1 MHLYSSAW
9 FALFQDT
16 LFNFLEVEILP
27 AMQAM
32 QKLRETINEQT
43 PQADANLYPGTLES
57 FAFGLRDL
65 IEPIIQRIIAFE
77 RLILEE
83 TMGTESSSGEDQQQQ
98 QKEGDYKSR
107 TTLISFVQHMR
118 EDFRKLL
125 HLQSLASK
133 AVIDAPSYMRS
144 IYLLSQLYKQT
155 KNGSSDKKVATAL
168 LLISLRTY
176 CNIIDNWWRH
186 NNLNDSEQEYIVE
199 LSNDESVPIGN
210 RIYARLPTEDVND
223 LCVDHNFI
231 RELRRCEFYQMLV
244 NYALEAGE
252 TQLLLFSVNLLGDL
266 RQAYRDIQPLYDDL
280 AKQLREE
287 LRPYIRNADVPRNVT
302 TRNSDEQE
310 AGNEKLR
317 QYDAKVLDGIA
328 FQGNI
333 EIMSILTMH
342 ITQPLEEK
350 AKPAPHSETIDV
362 LNSLEKCIEFLPPCM
377 LARALDKV
385 LHVRCQLASRYVM
398 RWFHEDLQ
406 LSEHVRFLRHI
417 MLMEADY
424 VLFPFY
430 TKLFQCIETGQRWA
444 NSALLTVDLHERL
457 DTRYPSKACLLYIR
471 LKSEA
476 GPKSTKV
483 YAALDDLDMEY
494 EMSLPLQRVINQQ
507 QMRQYNQIWRFM
519 LKVKWAAWKL
529 DNMRFIRRSCNDAF
543 APLDLLGLT
552 LRRLE
557 ILRFWLFYVINNLH
571 SHLCT
576 YVVQTLGEEFEQ
588 QIRRA
593 NRIRDLDD
601 THKEYINKIFKHCLL
616 TDDFADFRKAIDQVF
631 HLVFVL
637 EMEWNSCCS
646 YLYESHALSPDMSM
660 EAEED
665 LSLQPDDLGRQKALE
680 YIALNDIVE
689 IEHTY
694 IRCHQLLGTLLTSLV
709 YEGNH
714 KFCKASFALSLS
726 FSFSCKCSLSLCLC
740 SELFGSRHQLEHSQ
754 LEAIGIPNRI
764 VEYI

>member
-1 MHLYSSAW
+1 
-9 FALFQDT
+9 
-16 LFNFLEVEILP
+16 
-27 AMQAM
+27 MQAM

-43 PQADANLYPGTLES
+43 PQADEKRYPGTLET

-77 RLILEE
+77 RRILKKS
-83 TMGTESSSGEDQQQQ
+83 MGTESNSGKEQQQQ
-98 QKEGDYKSR
+98 EEGNFKSR
-107 TTLISFVQHMR
+107 TTLISFVQHMK
-118 EDFRKLL
+118 EDFKKLL
-125 HLQSLASK
+125 HLQALATK

-144 IYLLSQLYKQT
+144 VYLLSQLYKQT
-155 KNGSSDKKVATAL
+155 KNGISDKKMATAL

-176 CNIIDNWWRH
+176 CNIIDNWSRH
-186 NNLNDSEQEYIVE
+186 NDLIDSEREYIVE
-199 LSNDESVPIGN
+199 MSNDQSVPIVE
-210 RIYARLPTEDVND
+210 RIYARLPAEDLND
-223 LCVDHNFI
+223 PSLDSSNHEYA

-244 NYALEAGE
+244 NFALEAGE
-252 TQLLLFSVNLLGDL
+252 TQLLLSSTNLLGDL
-266 RQAYRDIQPLYDDL
+266 LRAYRDLNLLYDDL
-280 AKQLREE
+280 AKQLLDE
-287 LRPYIRNADVPRNVT
+287 LRPFTRNDEGPRNVP

-310 AGNEKLR
+310 ASSEKLR
-317 QYDAKVLDGIA
+317 HYDAKVLDRTSC
-328 FQGNI
+328 QGDA
-333 EIMSILTMH
+333 EIMGILTMH
-342 ITQPLEEK
+342 ITQSQEEK
-350 AKPAPHSETIDV
+350 ATPAPHSETIDV
-362 LNSLEKCIEFLPPCM
+362 LSSLEECIELLPPCM
-377 LARALDKV
+377 LARALEKV
-385 LHVRCQLASRYVM
+385 LHARCQLANTYVM

-430 TKLFQCIETGQRWA
+430 TNLFQCIESGQRWS

-457 DTRYPSKACLLYIR
+457 DTHYPSKACLLYIR
-471 LKSEA
+471 LRSEL

-483 YAALDDLDMEY
+483 YTALDDLDMEY
-494 EMSLPLQRVINQQ
+494 EMSQPMQRIINEQ
-507 QMRQYNQIWRFM
+507 QMRQYNHIWRFM

-529 DNMRFIRRSCNDAF
+529 DNMRFIRRRCNDAY

-576 YVVQTLGEEFEQ
+576 YVVQTLGNEFEQ
-588 QIRRA
+588 KIRRA
-593 NRIRDLDD
+593 KRIRDLDD

-616 TDDFADFRKAIDQVF
+616 TDDFADFRKAMDQVF

-637 EMEWNSCCS
+637 EMEWHSCSS
-646 YLYESHALSPDMSM
+646 YLNESHALSPDMSLA
-660 EAEED
+660 AEED
-665 LSLQPDDLGRQKALE
+665 PSLQADDLGREKALE

-694 IRCHQLLGTLLTSLV
+694 IRCHHLLASLLTNLV

-714 KFCKASFALSLS
+714 KFCKASFALLLCFSISCACFPSLS
-726 FSFSCKCSLSLCLC
+726 VFAVNSL
-740 SELFGSRHQLEHSQ
+740 EV
-754 LEAIGIPNRI
+754 AINSSIPH
-764 VEYI
+764 